1 MLRCATDSSDLA
13 EARCDSG
20 WLSTALAR
28 TSVHI
33 GSMKAKKL
41 LRTRAS
47 VDHLRAPAPDDE
59 TLDDVFRSALRAPDH
74 GGLEPFRIFAFRGE
88 GLAKL
93 GALMGEARA
102 REKGREVDVRDVEK
116 ATRKIAD
123 RAPLVLAVA
132 ATIRPSKKVPE
143 IEQILSAG
151 CVMYGL
157 HLALAAEG
165 FGSVWKTDACYD
177 EHVKERLGLAPSDHL
192 IGLLYVGTPDR
203 APTDRARP
211 DPKGFVTYWNG

>member
-1 MLRCATDSSDLA
+1 MGA
-13 EARCDSG
+13 
-20 WLSTALAR
+20 
-28 TSVHI
+28 
-33 GSMKAKKL
+33 MKAKKL
-41 LRTRAS
+41 LRARAS

-74 GGLEPFRIFAFRGE
+74 SGLGPFRILAFRDE

-102 REKGREVDVRDVEK
+102 REKGRAVDARDVEK
-116 ATRKIAD
+116 ATRKLTD
-123 RAPLVLAVA
+123 RAPLVLAVVA
-132 ATIRPSKKVPE
+132 VIRPSKKVPE

-177 EHVKERLGLAPSDHL
+177 DHVKERLGLAPGDHL
-192 IGLLYVGTPDR
+192 IGLFYVGMPDR
-203 APTDRARP
+203 APKDRKRP
-211 DPKGFVTYWNG
+211 DPKDFVTYWNG